1 MAIYVKESS
10 TSDPLADSCAESILE
25 LQRKITALTNKLSG
39 GILEQG
45 PIEYTTRAW
54 APGDGG
60 FHLTI
65 PSDGAG
71 LYYLCATFE
80 SISGSAVSIQ
90 FQVHRNDV
98 KIACN
103 GITADPDN
111 VWQGTMPVENVQTI
125 VLLNHGDVIAPYIH
139 TGTAGMVVR
148 TYLQAVRLLG

>member
-25 LQRKITALTNKLSG
+25 LQRKITILTDRLAG

-45 PIEYTTRAW
+45 PIEYTTRTW

-60 FHLTI
+60 FYLTI
-65 PSDGAG
+65 PSGGSG
-71 LYYLCATFE
+71 LYYLHAVFE
-80 SISGSAVSIQ
+80 AVSGTSVSAQ
-90 FQVHRNDV
+90 FQIQRNSV

-103 GITADPDN
+103 GITADTAN
-111 VWQGTMPVENVQTI
+111 IWNGTMPVENVQTI
-125 VLLNHGDVIAPYIH
+125 VLLNHGDVIKSYIH
-139 TGTAGMVVR
+139 TSTAGMVVR